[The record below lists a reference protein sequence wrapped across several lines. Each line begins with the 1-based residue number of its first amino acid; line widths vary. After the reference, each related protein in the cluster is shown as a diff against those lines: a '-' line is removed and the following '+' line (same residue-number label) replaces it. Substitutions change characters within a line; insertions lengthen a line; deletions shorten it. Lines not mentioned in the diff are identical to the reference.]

1 MAGATQGNLT
11 GRDEMGGRTVTRVD
25 LAQAVQRRIGLS
37 HVESAGLV
45 EAVIEEIV
53 EALVRGEDVK
63 ISGFA
68 VLALRDKAAR
78 TGRNPRTGEEAPI
91 AARRAVVLRASDKL
105 KERMNEAKD
114 RPGSGGNGR
123 TGS

>member
-1 MAGATQGNLT
+1 
-11 GRDEMGGRTVTRVD
+11 MGGRTVTRAD
-25 LAQAVQRRIGLS
+25 LAKAVQRRIGLS

-68 VLALRDKAAR
+68 VFAPRDKAAR

-91 AARRAVVLRASDKL
+91 TARRAVVLRASDKL
-105 KERMNEAKD
+105 KERVNEAKG
-114 RPGSGGNGR
+114 RPDSGGNGR
-123 TGS
+123 IAG